1 MYISNRIKTEEKSM
15 RVLALFLTLLLAA
28 ATTFASPF
36 PKGDAKI
43 GKTLHDKS
51 CTSCHVSMVG
61 GDGSVI
67 YSRLERK
74 VKNPQQ
80 LQVRIRNCN
89 ANVGANWFPD
99 EENHVAAFLN
109 LQYYHFK

>member
-1 MYISNRIKTEEKSM
+1 MKFI
-15 RVLALFLTLLLAA
+15 TLLLSLLLVSAPV
-28 ATTFASPF
+28 FANPF

-51 CTSCHVSMVG
+51 CTSCHASMTS
-61 GDGSVI
+61 GDGSAI

-80 LQVRIRNCN
+80 LQARIRNCN

-99 EENHVAAFLN
+99 EESHVAAYLN
-109 LQYYHFK
+109 NAYYHFK

>member
-1 MYISNRIKTEEKSM
+1 M

-28 ATTFASPF
+28 IPVFANPF
-36 PKGDAKI
+36 PKGDARI

-51 CTSCHVSMVG
+51 CISCHVSMTG
-61 GDGSVI
+61 GDGSAI

-80 LQVRIRNCN
+80 LQARIRNCN

-99 EENHVAAFLN
+99 EENHVAAYLN

>member
-1 MYISNRIKTEEKSM
+1 MKFT
-15 RVLALFLTLLLAA
+15 TLLLSLLLVSAPA
-28 ATTFASPF
+28 FANPF
-36 PKGDAKI
+36 PKGDARI

-51 CTSCHVSMVG
+51 CISCHASMAG
-61 GDGSVI
+61 GDGSTI

-80 LQVRIRNCN
+80 LLARIRTCN
-89 ANVGANWFPD
+89 TNAGAKWFPD
-99 EENHVAAFLN
+99 EENHVAAYLN

>member
-1 MYISNRIKTEEKSM
+1 M
-15 RVLALFLTLLLAA
+15 RMLALCPALLLAA
-28 ATTFASPF
+28 APAFADPF

-51 CTSCHVSMVG
+51 CVSCHVSMVG
-61 GDGSVI
+61 GDGSAM

-74 VKNPQQ
+74 VKTVQQ
-80 LQVRIRNCN
+80 LQARIRACN

-99 EENHVAAFLN
+99 EENHAGAYLN
-109 LQYYHFK
+109 NTYYHFK

>member
-1 MYISNRIKTEEKSM
+1 MKFIT
-15 RVLALFLTLLLAA
+15 VLLSLLLVSMPALA
-28 ATTFASPF
+28 DPF

-51 CTSCHVSMVG
+51 CISCHVSMTG
-61 GDGSVI
+61 GDGSAI

-80 LQVRIRNCN
+80 LQARIRTCN

-99 EENHVAAFLN
+99 EENHVAAYLN

>member
-1 MYISNRIKTEEKSM
+1 MKLLI
-15 RVLALFLTLLLAA
+15 ALFVLLLASTSA
-28 ATTFASPF
+28 FADPF

-51 CTSCHVSMVG
+51 CVSCHVSMVG
-61 GDGSVI
+61 GDGSAM

-74 VKNPQQ
+74 VKTVQQ
-80 LQVRIRNCN
+80 LQARIRTCN

-99 EENHVAAFLN
+99 EENHAGAYLN
-109 LQYYHFK
+109 KAYYHFK